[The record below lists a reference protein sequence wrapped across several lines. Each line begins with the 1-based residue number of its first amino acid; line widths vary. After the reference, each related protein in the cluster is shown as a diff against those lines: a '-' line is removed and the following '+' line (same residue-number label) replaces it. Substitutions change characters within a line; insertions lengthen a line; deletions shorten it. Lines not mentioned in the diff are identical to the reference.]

1 MRDAAPQ
8 GTYKVQALDR
18 AFAVLDLLGESDT
31 PLGLA
36 QVAASLQLHKSTA
49 HRFLM
54 VLERHR
60 MVERTASGKFRLGLR
75 LFDLGNRAIEQYD
88 LRDRAQP
95 HLRRLVAETE
105 ETAHLCI
112 LEGAHVIYIDKIE
125 PARSVR
131 MITRIGAS
139 NPVHCT
145 SVGKA
150 MLAFLP
156 EERFADVLRRIRFER
171 FTHRTIST
179 AEALRAEIEK
189 TRRRGYAVD
198 DEELEEGLRCI
209 AVPVLDAQRL
219 PVAAVSVSGPSF
231 RVTAQ
236 KLPSIANHLL
246 QVRAGNL
253 GGYGLR
259 FQRPR
264 QSRPLVG
271 LGSRRSG
278 RRWRRRPLDLVL
290 FHRVRVRFF
299 LRPRS
304 SARVA
309 MNLYTQDD
317 RDEKQA
323 AQGAFLSA
331 VGLVSRLVQ

>member
-18 AFAVLDLLGESDT
+18 AFAVLDLLGESET

-36 QVAASLQLHKSTA
+36 QVASSLQLHKSTA

-75 LFDLGNRAIEQYD
+75 LFDFGNRAIEQYD

-112 LEGAHVIYIDKIE
+112 LEAARVIYIDKIE

-150 MLAFLP
+150 ILAFLP
-156 EERFADVLRRIRFER
+156 EDRAADVIRRTRFER
-171 FTHRTIST
+171 FTHRTIAN
-179 AEALRAEIEK
+179 AEALRAEMEK
-189 TRRRGYAVD
+189 THRRGYAVD
-198 DEELEEGLRCI
+198 DEEFEEGLRCI
-209 AVPVLDAQRL
+209 AVPLLDAQRL
-219 PVAAVSVSGPSF
+219 PVGAVSISGPSF

-236 KLPSIANHLL
+236 KLPAIANHLL
-246 QVRAGNL
+246 QCVRGISADMGYTSAGRGN
-253 GGYGLR
+253 R
-259 FQRPR
+259 AA
-264 QSRPLVG
+264 
-271 LGSRRSG
+271 
-278 RRWRRRPLDLVL
+278 W
-290 FHRVRVRFF
+290 
-299 LRPRS
+299 
-304 SARVA
+304 SA
-309 MNLYTQDD
+309 
-317 RDEKQA
+317 
-323 AQGAFLSA
+323 
-331 VGLVSRLVQ
+331 

>member
-1 MRDAAPQ
+1 MRDATPQ

-18 AFAVLDLLGESDT
+18 AFAVLDLLGESDV

-36 QVAASLQLHKSTA
+36 QVASSLQLHKSTA

-60 MVERTASGKFRLGLR
+60 MVERTGNGKFRLGLR
-75 LFDLGNRAIEQYD
+75 LFDFGNRAIEQYD
-88 LRDRAQP
+88 LRERAQP

-105 ETAHLCI
+105 ETAHLAL
-112 LEGAHVIYIDKIE
+112 LEAARVIYIDKIE

-150 MLAFLP
+150 ILAFLP
-156 EERFADVLRRIRFER
+156 EDRAEEVVRRTRFER
-171 FTHRTIST
+171 FTPRTIASI
-179 AEALRAEIEK
+179 EALRAEMEK
-189 TRRRGYAVD
+189 TRKRGYAVD
-198 DEELEEGLRCI
+198 DEEFEEGLRCI

-236 KLPSIANHLL
+236 KLPSIANHLV
-246 QVRAGNL
+246 QCVRAISIDM
-253 GGYGLR
+253 GYLSANR
-259 FQRPR
+259 N
-264 QSRPLVG
+264 
-271 LGSRRSG
+271 
-278 RRWRRRPLDLVL
+278 
-290 FHRVRVRFF
+290 HRV
-299 LRPRS
+299 
-304 SARVA
+304 A
-309 MNLYTQDD
+309 
-317 RDEKQA
+317 
-323 AQGAFLSA
+323 LSA
-331 VGLVSRLVQ
+331 

>member
-60 MVERTASGKFRLGLR
+60 MVERTGNGKFRLGLR
-75 LFDLGNRAIEQYD
+75 LFDFGNRAIEQYD

-105 ETAHLCI
+105 ETAHLAL
-112 LEGAHVIYIDKIE
+112 LEAARVIYIDKIE
-125 PARSVR
+125 PTRSVR

-150 MLAFLP
+150 ILAFLP
-156 EERFADVLRRIRFER
+156 PERAAEVLRRVRFER
-171 FTHRTIST
+171 LTPRTISNM
-179 AEALRAEIEK
+179 EALRAELEK

-236 KLPSIANHLL
+236 KLPSIANHLVHC
-246 QVRAGNL
+246 VRGISADM
-253 GGYGLR
+253 GYV
-259 FQRPR
+259 PA
-264 QSRPLVG
+264 SRA
-271 LGSRRSG
+271 
-278 RRWRRRPLDLVL
+278 
-290 FHRVRVRFF
+290 
-299 LRPRS
+299 
-304 SARVA
+304 ARA
-309 MNLYTQDD
+309 LANI
-317 RDEKQA
+317 
-323 AQGAFLSA
+323 
-331 VGLVSRLVQ
+331 

>member
-1 MRDAAPQ
+1 
-8 GTYKVQALDR
+8 
-18 AFAVLDLLGESDT
+18 
-31 PLGLA
+31 
-36 QVAASLQLHKSTA
+36 
-49 HRFLM
+49 M

-60 MVERTASGKFRLGLR
+60 MVERTAGGKFRLGLR
-75 LFDLGNRAIEQYD
+75 LFDLGNRAIDQYD

-112 LEGAHVIYIDKIE
+112 LEGTHVIYIDKIE

-139 NPVHCT
+139 NPVYCT

-150 MLAFLP
+150 ILAFLP
-156 EERFADVLRRIRFER
+156 EERLADLLPRIHFER

-179 AEALRAEIEK
+179 PEALRVEIEK

-219 PVAAVSVSGPSF
+219 PIAAVSVSGPSF

-236 KLPSIANHLL
+236 KLPQIANHLL
-246 QVRAGNL
+246 QCVRAISADMG
-253 GGYGLR
+253 
-259 FQRPR
+259 F
-264 QSRPLVG
+264 VA
-271 LGSRRSG
+271 SG
-278 RRWRRRPLDLVL
+278 RGNRAVW
-290 FHRVRVRFF
+290 
-299 LRPRS
+299 
-304 SARVA
+304 SA
-309 MNLYTQDD
+309 
-317 RDEKQA
+317 
-323 AQGAFLSA
+323 
-331 VGLVSRLVQ
+331 

>member
-1 MRDAAPQ
+1 MRDAAPH

-36 QVAASLQLHKSTA
+36 QVAAALQLHKSTA

-54 VLERHR
+54 VLERHH
-60 MVERTASGKFRLGLR
+60 MVERTVSGKFRLGLR

-88 LRDRAQP
+88 LRERAQP

-112 LEGAHVIYIDKIE
+112 LEQARVIYIDKIE

-156 EERFADVLRRIRFER
+156 EERIADIIRRTRFER
-171 FTHRTIST
+171 FTTRTIAT
-179 AEALRAEIEK
+179 AEALRTEIEK

-198 DEELEEGLRCI
+198 DEELEDGLRCI

-236 KLPSIANHLL
+236 KLPSIANHILTC
-246 QVRAGNL
+246 VRGISTDMGFISAGRNT
-253 GGYGLR
+253 R
-259 FQRPR
+259 TA
-264 QSRPLVG
+264 
-271 LGSRRSG
+271 
-278 RRWRRRPLDLVL
+278 W
-290 FHRVRVRFF
+290 
-299 LRPRS
+299 
-304 SARVA
+304 SA
-309 MNLYTQDD
+309 
-317 RDEKQA
+317 
-323 AQGAFLSA
+323 
-331 VGLVSRLVQ
+331 

>member
-1 MRDAAPQ
+1 MRDVAPQ

-18 AFAVLDLLGESDT
+18 AFAVLDLLGESET

-36 QVAASLQLHKSTA
+36 QVASSLQLHKSTA

-54 VLERHR
+54 VLEHHR
-60 MVERTASGKFRLGLR
+60 MVERTSIGKFRLGLR

-112 LEGAHVIYIDKIE
+112 LEAARVIYIDKIE

-150 MLAFLP
+150 ILAFLP
-156 EERFADVLRRIRFER
+156 EERAAEVVRRIRFER
-171 FTHRTIST
+171 FTHRTITT
-179 AEALRAEIEK
+179 AEALRAEMEK

-198 DEELEEGLRCI
+198 DEEFEEGLRCI
-209 AVPVLDAQRL
+209 AVPLLDAQRQ

-246 QVRAGNL
+246 QCVRGISVDM
-253 GGYGLR
+253 GYTSTGR
-259 FQRPR
+259 
-264 QSRPLVG
+264 
-271 LGSRRSG
+271 GSRAA
-278 RRWRRRPLDLVL
+278 W
-290 FHRVRVRFF
+290 
-299 LRPRS
+299 
-304 SARVA
+304 SA
-309 MNLYTQDD
+309 
-317 RDEKQA
+317 
-323 AQGAFLSA
+323 
-331 VGLVSRLVQ
+331 

>member
-1 MRDAAPQ
+1 MRDAASQ

-36 QVAASLQLHKSTA
+36 QVASSLQLHKSTA

-60 MVERTASGKFRLGLR
+60 MVERTTSGKFRLGLR
-75 LFDLGNRAIEQYD
+75 LFDFGNRAIEQYD

-112 LEGAHVIYIDKIE
+112 LEAAHVIYIDKIE

-139 NPVHCT
+139 NPVYCT

-150 MLAFLP
+150 ILAFLP
-156 EERFADVLRRIRFER
+156 EERAADVVRRIRFER
-171 FTHRTIST
+171 FTHRTIAT
-179 AEALRAEIEK
+179 PEALRAEMEK

-198 DEELEEGLRCI
+198 DEEFEEGLRCI

-246 QVRAGNL
+246 QCVRGISVDMGYTSAGRGN
-253 GGYGLR
+253 R
-259 FQRPR
+259 T
-264 QSRPLVG
+264 
-271 LGSRRSG
+271 
-278 RRWRRRPLDLVL
+278 
-290 FHRVRVRFF
+290 
-299 LRPRS
+299 
-304 SARVA
+304 A
-309 MNLYTQDD
+309 
-317 RDEKQA
+317 
-323 AQGAFLSA
+323 LSA
-331 VGLVSRLVQ
+331 

>member
-1 MRDAAPQ
+1 MRDALPQ

-18 AFAVLDLLGESDT
+18 AFAVLDLLGESET

-60 MVERTASGKFRLGLR
+60 MVERTANGKFRLGLR
-75 LFDLGNRAIEQYD
+75 LFDFGNRAIEQYD

-95 HLRRLVAETE
+95 HLRRLVTETE
-105 ETAHLCI
+105 ETAHLAL
-112 LEGAHVIYIDKIE
+112 LEAARVIYIDKIE
-125 PARSVR
+125 PTRSVR

-150 MLAFLP
+150 ILAFLP
-156 EERFADVLRRIRFER
+156 PERAADIIRRIRFER
-171 FTHRTIST
+171 MTSRT
-179 AEALRAEIEK
+179 EALRVELDK

-236 KLPSIANHLL
+236 KLPAIANHLL
-246 QVRAGNL
+246 QCVRGISVDM
-253 GGYGLR
+253 GYV
-259 FQRPR
+259 P
-264 QSRPLVG
+264 
-271 LGSRRSG
+271 SG
-278 RRWRRRPLDLVL
+278 RA
-290 FHRVRVRFF
+290 
-299 LRPRS
+299 
-304 SARVA
+304 ARTVVNA
-309 MNLYTQDD
+309 
-317 RDEKQA
+317 
-323 AQGAFLSA
+323 
-331 VGLVSRLVQ
+331 

>member
-1 MRDAAPQ
+1 MRDNATL

-18 AFAVLDLLGESDT
+18 AFAVLDLLGESET

-36 QVAASLQLHKSTA
+36 QVALSLQLHKSTA

-60 MVERTASGKFRLGLR
+60 MVERTTTGKFRLGLR
-75 LFDLGNRAIEQYD
+75 LFDFGNRAIEQYD

-95 HLRRLVAETE
+95 HLRRLVTETE

-112 LEGAHVIYIDKIE
+112 LEGAHIIYIDKIE
-125 PARSVR
+125 PSRSVR
-131 MITRIGAS
+131 MITRIGAT

-150 MLAFLP
+150 ILAFLP
-156 EERFADVLRRIRFER
+156 EDRVADVLRRTRFER
-171 FTHRTIST
+171 FTHRTVAT
-179 AEALRAEIEK
+179 PEALRVELEK

-209 AVPVLDAQRL
+209 AVPVLDAQRQ

-236 KLPSIANHLL
+236 KLPAIANHLL
-246 QVRAGNL
+246 QCVRGISVDM
-253 GGYGLR
+253 G
-259 FQRPR
+259 FT
-264 QSRPLVG
+264 S
-271 LGSRRSG
+271 SG
-278 RRWRRRPLDLVL
+278 RGNRAAW
-290 FHRVRVRFF
+290 
-299 LRPRS
+299 
-304 SARVA
+304 SA
-309 MNLYTQDD
+309 
-317 RDEKQA
+317 
-323 AQGAFLSA
+323 
-331 VGLVSRLVQ
+331 

>member
-1 MRDAAPQ
+1 MRDGAPQ

-18 AFAVLDLLGESDT
+18 AFAVLELLGESET

-36 QVAASLQLHKSTA
+36 QVASSLQLHKSTA

-54 VLERHR
+54 VLERHHV
-60 MVERTASGKFRLGLR
+60 VERTTSGKFRLGVR

-88 LRDRAQP
+88 LRERAQP

-112 LEGAHVIYIDKIE
+112 LEQSRVIYIDKIE
-125 PARSVR
+125 PTRSVR
-131 MITRIGAS
+131 MITRIGSS

-156 EERFADVLRRIRFER
+156 EERINDIIRKTRFER
-171 FTHRTIST
+171 FTHRTIAS
-179 AEALRAEIEK
+179 ADALRAEIEK

-209 AVPVLDAQRL
+209 AVPLLDAQRM
-219 PVAAVSVSGPSF
+219 PVAAISVSGPSF

-236 KLPSIANHLL
+236 KLPSIANHLVHC
-246 QVRAGNL
+246 VRGISQDMGFTSA
-253 GGYGLR
+253 
-259 FQRPR
+259 
-264 QSRPLVG
+264 SRAN
-271 LGSRRSG
+271 RA
-278 RRWRRRPLDLVL
+278 W
-290 FHRVRVRFF
+290 
-299 LRPRS
+299 
-304 SARVA
+304 SA
-309 MNLYTQDD
+309 
-317 RDEKQA
+317 
-323 AQGAFLSA
+323 
-331 VGLVSRLVQ
+331 

>member
-1 MRDAAPQ
+1 MRDATPQ

-54 VLERHR
+54 VLEKHR
-60 MVERTASGKFRLGLR
+60 MVERTTNGKFRLGLK

-112 LEGAHVIYIDKIE
+112 LEGTHVIYIDKIE

-139 NPVHCT
+139 NPVHST

-150 MLAFLP
+150 ILAFLP
-156 EERFADVLRRIRFER
+156 EDRIADILSKIRFER
-171 FTHRTIST
+171 FTHRTIAT
-179 AEALRAEIEK
+179 ADALRVEIEK

-246 QVRAGNL
+246 KCVRGISMDMGFVSSGHGN
-253 GGYGLR
+253 R
-259 FQRPR
+259 A
-264 QSRPLVG
+264 V
-271 LGSRRSG
+271 
-278 RRWRRRPLDLVL
+278 W
-290 FHRVRVRFF
+290 
-299 LRPRS
+299 
-304 SARVA
+304 SA
-309 MNLYTQDD
+309 
-317 RDEKQA
+317 
-323 AQGAFLSA
+323 
-331 VGLVSRLVQ
+331 

>member
-1 MRDAAPQ
+1 MRDGAPH

-54 VLERHR
+54 VLERHH
-60 MVERTASGKFRLGLR
+60 MVERTNTGKFRLGLR
-75 LFDLGNRAIEQYD
+75 LFDYGNRAIEQYD

-112 LEGAHVIYIDKIE
+112 LEQARVIYIDKIE

-150 MLAFLP
+150 ILAFLP
-156 EERFADVLRRIRFER
+156 EERIADIIRRTRFER
-171 FTHRTIST
+171 LTHRTIAN

-209 AVPVLDAQRL
+209 AVPVLDAQRQ
-219 PVAAVSVSGPSF
+219 PVAAVSISGPSF

-236 KLPSIANHLL
+236 KLPAIANHLL
-246 QVRAGNL
+246 HCVRGISADMGFISAG
-253 GGYGLR
+253 R
-259 FQRPR
+259 
-264 QSRPLVG
+264 
-271 LGSRRSG
+271 G
-278 RRWRRRPLDLVL
+278 RT
-290 FHRVRVRFF
+290 
-299 LRPRS
+299 
-304 SARVA
+304 A
-309 MNLYTQDD
+309 
-317 RDEKQA
+317 
-323 AQGAFLSA
+323 LSA
-331 VGLVSRLVQ
+331 

>member
-1 MRDAAPQ
+1 MRDAALQ

-18 AFAVLDLLGESDT
+18 AFAVLDLLGESDI

-75 LFDLGNRAIEQYD
+75 LYDLGNRAIEQYD

-112 LEGAHVIYIDKIE
+112 LEAARVIYLDKIE

-145 SVGKA
+145 AVGKA
-150 MLAFLP
+150 MLSFLP
-156 EERFADVLRRIRFER
+156 EERAADVLRRIRFER
-171 FTHRTIST
+171 FTPHTIAT
-179 AEALRAEIEK
+179 VEALRAEMEK

-209 AVPVLDAQRL
+209 AVPLLDAQRL
-219 PVAAVSVSGPSF
+219 PVAAVSISGPSF

-236 KLPSIANHLL
+236 KLPLIANQLL
-246 QVRAGNL
+246 QCVRGISTDM
-253 GGYGLR
+253 GYT
-259 FQRPR
+259 
-264 QSRPLVG
+264 
-271 LGSRRSG
+271 
-278 RRWRRRPLDLVL
+278 
-290 FHRVRVRFF
+290 
-299 LRPRS
+299 
-304 SARVA
+304 SAARA
-309 MNLYTQDD
+309 N
-317 RDEKQA
+317 RA
-323 AQGAFLSA
+323 AWSA
-331 VGLVSRLVQ
+331 

>member
-1 MRDAAPQ
+1 MRDTPPQ

-18 AFAVLDLLGESDT
+18 AFAVLDLLGESET

-36 QVAASLQLHKSTA
+36 QVANSLQLHKSTA

-54 VLERHR
+54 VLERHH
-60 MVERTASGKFRLGLR
+60 MVERTGGGKFRLGLR
-75 LFDLGNRAIEQYD
+75 LFDFGNRAIEQYD
-88 LRDRAQP
+88 LRERAQP

-112 LEGAHVIYIDKIE
+112 LEQARVIYIDKIE

-131 MITRIGAS
+131 MITRVGAS

-145 SVGKA
+145 AVGKA

-156 EERFADVLRRIRFER
+156 EDRVDDIVRRTRFER
-171 FTHRTIST
+171 FTPRTIAT
-179 AEALRAEIEK
+179 AEALRSEIEK
-189 TRRRGYAVD
+189 THRRGYAVD

-219 PVAAVSVSGPSF
+219 PVAAVSISGPSF

-246 QVRAGNL
+246 QCVRGISSDMGFISSNSHAT
-253 GGYGLR
+253 
-259 FQRPR
+259 RP
-264 QSRPLVG
+264 
-271 LGSRRSG
+271 
-278 RRWRRRPLDLVL
+278 
-290 FHRVRVRFF
+290 
-299 LRPRS
+299 
-304 SARVA
+304 
-309 MNLYTQDD
+309 
-317 RDEKQA
+317 A
-323 AQGAFLSA
+323 AWTA
-331 VGLVSRLVQ
+331 

>member
-1 MRDAAPQ
+1 MRDTAPQ

-18 AFAVLDLLGESDT
+18 AFAVLDLLGESET

-60 MVERTASGKFRLGLR
+60 MVERTVNGKFRLGLR
-75 LFDLGNRAIEQYD
+75 LFDFGNRAIEQYD
-88 LRDRAQP
+88 LRDRAQL
-95 HLRRLVAETE
+95 HLRKLVAETE

-112 LEGAHVIYIDKIE
+112 LEAARVIYIDKIE
-125 PARSVR
+125 PTRAVR

-150 MLAFLP
+150 ILAFLP
-156 EERFADVLRRIRFER
+156 EEKIADVIRRTRFER
-171 FTHRTIST
+171 FTHRTIGSP
-179 AEALRAEIEK
+179 EALRTEIEK
-189 TRRRGYAVD
+189 TKRRGYAVD

-209 AVPVLDAQRL
+209 AVPVFDAQRF
-219 PVAAVSVSGPSF
+219 PVAAISVSGPSF

-246 QVRAGNL
+246 QCVRGISADM
-253 GGYGLR
+253 GYASTAR
-259 FQRPR
+259 ATRAA
-264 QSRPLVG
+264 
-271 LGSRRSG
+271 
-278 RRWRRRPLDLVL
+278 W
-290 FHRVRVRFF
+290 
-299 LRPRS
+299 
-304 SARVA
+304 SA
-309 MNLYTQDD
+309 
-317 RDEKQA
+317 
-323 AQGAFLSA
+323 
-331 VGLVSRLVQ
+331 

>member
-1 MRDAAPQ
+1 MRDAAPH

-31 PLGLA
+31 ALGLA
-36 QVAASLQLHKSTA
+36 QVASSLQLHKSTA

-54 VLERHR
+54 VLEHHR
-60 MVERTASGKFRLGLR
+60 MVERTTNGKFRLGLR

-112 LEGAHVIYIDKIE
+112 LEQARVIYIDKIE

-156 EERFADVLRRIRFER
+156 EEKASDIVKRTRFER

-179 AEALRAEIEK
+179 PEALRAEMEK

-198 DEELEEGLRCI
+198 DEEFEEGLRCI
-209 AVPVLDAQRL
+209 AVPLLDGQRL
-219 PVAAVSVSGPSF
+219 PVAAVSISGPSF

-236 KLPSIANHLL
+236 KLPAIANQLL
-246 QVRAGNL
+246 QCVRGISADMGYTSAARGN
-253 GGYGLR
+253 R
-259 FQRPR
+259 T
-264 QSRPLVG
+264 
-271 LGSRRSG
+271 
-278 RRWRRRPLDLVL
+278 
-290 FHRVRVRFF
+290 
-299 LRPRS
+299 
-304 SARVA
+304 A
-309 MNLYTQDD
+309 
-317 RDEKQA
+317 
-323 AQGAFLSA
+323 LSA
-331 VGLVSRLVQ
+331 

>member
-1 MRDAAPQ
+1 MKLRTIVRDVAPQ

-18 AFAVLDLLGESDT
+18 AFAVLDLLSESET

-75 LFDLGNRAIEQYD
+75 LFDFGNRAIEQYD

-112 LEGAHVIYIDKIE
+112 LEAARVIYIDKIE
-125 PARSVR
+125 PSRSVR

-150 MLAFLP
+150 ILAFLP
-156 EERFADVLRRIRFER
+156 EDRIADILHRTRFER
-171 FTHRTIST
+171 FTHRTIAT
-179 AEALRAEIEK
+179 PEALRVEIEK

-209 AVPVLDAQRL
+209 AVPLLDAQRQ
-219 PVAAVSVSGPSF
+219 PVAAVSISGPSF

-236 KLPSIANHLL
+236 KLPSIANQLL
-246 QVRAGNL
+246 QCVRGISVDMGFVSAGRAN
-253 GGYGLR
+253 R
-259 FQRPR
+259 AT
-264 QSRPLVG
+264 
-271 LGSRRSG
+271 
-278 RRWRRRPLDLVL
+278 W
-290 FHRVRVRFF
+290 
-299 LRPRS
+299 
-304 SARVA
+304 SA
-309 MNLYTQDD
+309 
-317 RDEKQA
+317 
-323 AQGAFLSA
+323 
-331 VGLVSRLVQ
+331 

>member
-1 MRDAAPQ
+1 MRDETPT

-36 QVAASLQLHKSTA
+36 QVALSLQLHKSTA

-60 MVERTASGKFRLGLR
+60 MVERTVSGKFRLGLR

-156 EERFADVLRRIRFER
+156 EDRLNELLARTRFER
-171 FTHRTIST
+171 FTHRTIAT
-179 AEALRAEIEK
+179 VEALRAEIEK

-198 DEELEEGLRCI
+198 DEEFEEGLRCI
-209 AVPVLDAQRL
+209 AVPILDAQRL

-246 QVRAGNL
+246 QCVRGISMDM
-253 GGYGLR
+253 GFVTGTR
-259 FQRPR
+259 
-264 QSRPLVG
+264 
-271 LGSRRSG
+271 GSRVI
-278 RRWRRRPLDLVL
+278 W
-290 FHRVRVRFF
+290 
-299 LRPRS
+299 
-304 SARVA
+304 SA
-309 MNLYTQDD
+309 
-317 RDEKQA
+317 
-323 AQGAFLSA
+323 
-331 VGLVSRLVQ
+331 